1 FAVRSPRLI
10 ASILLTMLAGLVLA
24 TGLGLAL
31 FHRFNLIS
39 VAFIPLFVGMGID
52 LGIQFSVR
60 YRAEHRP
67 GGNVRSALVATGRAL
82 GKSLIL
88 AASAIAVGFLAFAPT
103 AYYGVSQLGL
113 IAGLGILASL

>member
-1 FAVRSPRLI
+1 
-10 ASILLTMLAGLVLA
+10 
-24 TGLGLAL
+24 
-31 FHRFNLIS
+31 
-39 VAFIPLFVGMGID
+39 
-52 LGIQFSVR
+52 
-60 YRAEHRP
+60 HRP

-113 IAGLGILASL
+113 IAGLGILASLALTLTLLPALIALTRAPGAAERPPSMRLTRIDNFISGHPKAV